1 MTTVQAYA
9 ILLAL
14 IMMAGDVISGFIAAA
29 INNEVKTSKM
39 RTGLMHKMLMM
50 LIIAIS
56 WCLEYF
62 SAQMGLQ
69 TDLPLCVCV
78 CFYLAIMDLLSILE
92 NVCKGY
98 PEFRDSKVYRLF
110 KDSSTFKDING
121 ED

>member
-1 MTTVQAYA
+1 MC
-9 ILLAL
+9 
-14 IMMAGDVISGFIAAA
+14 GDIVSGFIAAC

-39 RTGLMHKMLMM
+39 RVGILHKTLMM
-50 LIIAIS
+50 LIIAVS

-62 SAQMGLQ
+62 SKQMGFE

-98 PEFRDSKVYRLF
+98 PEFRESKVYKLF
-110 KDSSTFKDING
+110 INSDTFKNINRK
-121 ED
+121 D